1 MSRKELSDKQ
11 WNEIKDHL
19 PPETG
24 RRGRPAKC
32 NRLMAN
38 AILWILR
45 TGAPWRDMPESYGS
59 WNTVYTRFSRWSK
72 QGIWRDILN
81 ILSRFSDDEA
91 RMPDGSV
98 IRAHQHAAGAA
109 GGQDNQALGRSVG
122 GFSTKIHALVDALG
136 YPVDIRLTAGQVHD
150 SVPAKELLA
159 NQPAEY
165 VIADRAY
172 DSDEI
177 VSFIISQGGVPVIP
191 SRRCRKEPREYDR
204 HIYKERHLVE
214 IFFNKIKRY
223 RRVATRYEKLAANF
237 LSMVLIA
244 SCMVWI
250 GF

>member
-1 MSRKELSDKQ
+1 
-11 WNEIKDHL
+11 
-19 PPETG
+19 
-24 RRGRPAKC
+24 
-32 NRLMAN
+32 
-38 AILWILR
+38 
-45 TGAPWRDMPESYGS
+45 MPESYGP

-91 RMPDGSV
+91 RMPDGGV

-136 YPVDIRLTAGQVHD
+136 YPIDIRLTAGQVHD
-150 SVPAKELLA
+150 SVPAKELLE

-165 VIADRAY
+165 VTADRAY
-172 DSDEI
+172 DSDDI

-191 SRRCRKEPREYDR
+191 SRRCRKVPREYDR
-204 HIYKERHLVE
+204 HIYKERHLVV
-214 IFFNKIKRY
+214 IFFNKIKHY
-223 RRVATRYEKLAANF
+223 RRVATRYEKLVANF

-244 SCMVWI
+244 GCMVWI

>member
-1 MSRKELSDKQ
+1 MSRKELSDGQ
-11 WNEIKDHL
+11 WNQIKDHL

-32 NRLMAN
+32 NRLIIN

-45 TGAPWRDMPESYGS
+45 TGAPWRDLPGSYGP

-72 QGIWRDILN
+72 QGIWENVLK

-91 RMPDGSV
+91 RMPDSSV

-109 GGQDNQALGRSVG
+109 GGQENQSPGRSAG
-122 GFSTKIHALVDALG
+122 GFSTKIHALVDAPG
-136 YPVDIRLTAGQVHD
+136 YPVDICLTAGQVHD
-150 SVPAKELLA
+150 SVPAKELLE

-165 VIADRAY
+165 VIADKAY
-172 DSDEI
+172 DSDEL
-177 VSFIISQGGVPVIP
+177 VSFIISQGSIPVIP
-191 SRRCRKEPREYDR
+191 SRSNRREPREYDR
-204 HIYKERHLVE
+204 HIFKERHLVE
-214 IFFNKIKRY
+214 IFFNKIKHY
-223 RRVATRYEKLAANF
+223 RRVATRYEKTAANF

-244 SCMVWI
+244 CCMIWI